1 MEKKFTGKRALV
13 TGAGRGIGKAIVLE
27 LVKHGAHVIAL
38 SHTKSN
44 LEKLKEEAPGIEIVS
59 VDVRNWKETE
69 NAVKKLGHIDLL
81 VNNAGVLSLQP
92 VGSITEEEVDNC
104 FAVNVKAVINI
115 SQIVAKGM
123 VERKTGGAIV
133 NISSQAA
140 IIGLPNHTTYCASK
154 GAVDQV
160 TKVMAL
166 ELGPHKVRV
175 NSINPTIV
183 RTDMGATAIRSYG
196 EGKEVEEALK
206 AKIPLGKF
214 CEVND
219 VVKATM
225 FLLSD
230 EDAGMITGA
239 QLPLEGGYI
248 IQ

>member
-1 MEKKFTGKRALV
+1 MGKKFAGKRALV
-13 TGAGRGIGKAIVLE
+13 TGAGRGIGKAIVIE
-27 LVKHGAHVIAL
+27 LVKEGAYVIAL
-38 SHTKSN
+38 SRTKAN
-44 LEKLKEEAPGIEIVS
+44 LEKLKEEVPEIEIVS
-59 VDVRNWKETE
+59 VDVKNWKETE
-69 NAVKKLGHIDLL
+69 DEVKKLGPIDLL
-81 VNNAGVLSLQP
+81 VNNAGVISLQA

-123 VERKTGGAIV
+123 IERKTGGAIV

-140 IIGLPNHTTYCASK
+140 IIGLPNHATYCASK

-160 TKVMAL
+160 TKVLAL
-166 ELGPHKVRV
+166 ELGSHKIRV
-175 NSINPTIV
+175 NSVNPTV
-183 RTDMGATAIRSYG
+183 VLTDMGATAIKSYG
-196 EGKEVEEALK
+196 EGKEVEDALK

-219 VVKATM
+219 VVKATL

-239 QLPLEGGYI
+239 QLPLDGGYI